1 MNLRKNLDTTVN
13 QMPKQ
18 CQDLDF
24 VITVIKLQKKMTD
37 IVYLPF
43 LPLVTHFLLHRLQAG
58 FWLLLLFYIC
68 QALCLHLLNRNLS
81 FP

>member
-1 MNLRKNLDTTVN
+1 
-13 QMPKQ
+13 MPKQ

-43 LPLVTHFLLHRLQAG
+43 LPLYALIHFPYGTVLGVVDSHYLRQ
-58 FWLLLLFYIC
+58 
-68 QALCLHLLNRNLS
+68 R
-81 FP
+81 

>member
-1 MNLRKNLDTTVN
+1 
-13 QMPKQ
+13 MPKQ

-43 LPLVTHFLLHRLQAG
+43 LPLYALIHFPYDTILDVADSHYLRQ
-58 FWLLLLFYIC
+58 
-68 QALCLHLLNRNLS
+68 R
-81 FP
+81 

>member
-1 MNLRKNLDTTVN
+1 MTTFYLSPINTLISVN

-43 LPLVTHFLLHRLQAG
+43 LPL
-58 FWLLLLFYIC
+58 Y
-68 QALCLHLLNRNLS
+68 ALIHLSLIHI
-81 FP
+81 

>member
-1 MNLRKNLDTTVN
+1 MTTFYLSPINTLINVN

-43 LPLVTHFLLHRLQAG
+43 LPLYALIHFPYGTVLGVVDSHYLQ
-58 FWLLLLFYIC
+58 
-68 QALCLHLLNRNLS
+68 QR
-81 FP
+81 